1 MEKRSFKKS
10 LNSALKSFLSISPMI
25 IAVIMFVGILKTFVT
40 KDMFI
45 LLFTKNAFVDTLI
58 GTLIGAVSVGQPIVS
73 YIIGGE
79 LLDMNVS
86 MYAVTAFILSWVTL
100 GVVQLP
106 LEIEILGL
114 KFTIYRN
121 ILAFFFTLIV
131 SILTVLTLEMLK

>member
-45 LLFTKNAFVDTLI
+45 LLFTKNAFVDTFI

>member
-121 ILAFFFTLIV
+121 ILAFIFTLIV
-131 SILTVLTLEMLK
+131 STLTVFTLEMLK